1 MTAPSKNS
9 FISLIFAG
17 IGKYANAIL
26 MKLLKRFFCFAFL
39 LFFSVGALHAQQ
51 EGEFSSA
58 LDSARALEDSK
69 ADTVILSAKYVRYAT
84 LEMLKKATYTKQ
96 IDTSHVN
103 FQYYNPQNRP
113 WNPSINLGSYGLAT
127 RDLLFQPSKKIGF
140 QSGFHALE
148 RYLLHADST
157 KYYRARARYSELSAV
172 GFFFDDQVFR
182 AILSQ
187 NINPHWN
194 IGAEYHA
201 TNTDGYYNNQEYSD
215 RKGNVYTWYESENL
229 RYNLL
234 VNATFN
240 TLDAT
245 ENGSILNDTVF
256 RDPEDPQPYSLQ
268 TRLRAMRENRPY
280 NKWKDKSLFLRQSYY
295 IGRLDTLNKGL
306 PDMEIHPTNTL
317 AHNTS
322 LRHQQFLFFKNE
334 EDLYGAFPFGDAVL
348 VRDTTSVVTLSN
360 EFTYAFYLRNK
371 SLDKNEAR
379 LDLGF
384 ENELIWFQDSMVNRF
399 YQNNIAKGELGY
411 KFSDRIDFKAR
422 GEQIILGHNFG
433 DFLYEG
439 NADISLS
446 KNIGTI
452 SLGVY
457 SQNKS
462 PERVF
467 EKMNYTY
474 HQWSENFSNTKIQNL
489 SFRYQNPKLRFDGKA
504 EYFLVS
510 DYLYFR
516 EVDNPGNSPQL
527 DRKIEPAQHG
537 TLNVLKLTLQQ
548 NFKLGNFY
556 LDNRVVYQKSEAMN
570 VLATPELYTWHSF
583 YYNNILYNVM
593 DFRLGMDVRFNT
605 PFQSPS
611 YAINAGQFYNDN
623 VGLEFSTYP
632 IADVWLTG
640 NIARVN
646 VFLSYNFLNQHV
658 YPKGYYTV
666 RRYPMNPAFLR
677 FGVSWKFY
685 D

>member
-1 MTAPSKNS
+1 M
-9 FISLIFAG
+9 
-17 IGKYANAIL
+17 
-26 MKLLKRFFCFAFL
+26 RFFKSF
-39 LFFSVGALHAQQ
+39 LFFIVFSLSYVSGAFAQQ
-51 EGEFSSA
+51 EGEFSSQ

-69 ADTVILSAKYVRYAT
+69 EDTVILSAEYVRYAT

-96 IDTSHVN
+96 IDTTHVN
-103 FQYYNPQNRP
+103 FHYYNPQNNP

-127 RDLLFQPSKKIGF
+127 RDLLFQPTKTIGF
-140 QSGFHALE
+140 QTGFHALE

-187 NINPHWN
+187 NINPRWN
-194 IGAEYHA
+194 VGAEYHA
-201 TNTDGYYNNQEYSD
+201 TNTEGYYNNQEYND
-215 RKGNVYTWYESENL
+215 RKGNVYTWYESESL

-240 TLDAT
+240 SLDAG

-256 RDPEDPQPYSLQ
+256 RDPENPQPYSLQ
-268 TRLRAMRENRPY
+268 TRLRQTRENRPY
-280 NKWKDKSLFLRQSYY
+280 NKWTDKSLFLRQSYY
-295 IGRLDTLNKGL
+295 LGRLDTLHKGE
-306 PDMEIHPTNTL
+306 PNMEIHPTNTI
-317 AHNTS
+317 AHNS
-322 LRHQQFLFFKNE
+322 SIRHQRFLFFKNE
-334 EDLYGAFPFGDAVL
+334 EDLYGAFPFGDDVL
-348 VRDTTSVVTLSN
+348 VQDTTSVVTVSN
-360 EFTYAFYLRNK
+360 ELTYSFYLRNK
-371 SLDKNEAR
+371 SLKKNEAR

-384 ENELIWFQDSMVNRF
+384 ENDLIWFQDSAVHRF
-399 YQNNIAKGELGY
+399 YQNNIIKGELGY
-411 KFSDRIDFKAR
+411 KFSDRIDFSAT

-439 NADISLS
+439 RADIALGE
-446 KNIGTI
+446 NIGKI

-474 HQWSENFSNTKIQNL
+474 HQWAKDFSNTKTQNL
-489 SFRYQNPKLRFDGKA
+489 SFQYKNPKIGFKGKA
-504 EYFLVS
+504 EYYLVS
-510 DYLYFR
+510 DYLYFK
-516 EVDNPGNSPQL
+516 EVENPNNNPQL
-527 DRKIEPAQHG
+527 DRAIEPAQHG
-537 TLNVLKLTLQQ
+537 TLNVLKLTVGQ
-548 NFKLGNFY
+548 NFKLGNFH
-556 LDNRVVYQKSEAMN
+556 LDNLAVYQKSEAMDI
-570 VLATPELYTWHSF
+570 LAIPELYTWHSL
-583 YYNNILYNVM
+583 YYGNILYNVM
-593 DFRLGMDVRFNT
+593 DFRIGLDVKFNT
-605 PFQSPS
+605 PFRTPS

-623 VGLEFSTYP
+623 VGIEFSTYP
-632 IADVWLTG
+632 IADVWLTS
-640 NIARVN
+640 NIERVN
-646 VFLSYNFLNQHV
+646 LFLSYNFVNQHV

>member
-1 MTAPSKNS
+1 M
-9 FISLIFAG
+9 
-17 IGKYANAIL
+17 
-26 MKLLKRFFCFAFL
+26 RFFKSF
-39 LFFSVGALHAQQ
+39 LFFIVFSLSYVSGAFAQQ
-51 EGEFSSA
+51 EGEFSSQ

-69 ADTVILSAKYVRYAT
+69 EDTVILSAEYVRYAT

-96 IDTSHVN
+96 IDTTHVN
-103 FQYYNPQNRP
+103 FHYYNPQNNP

-127 RDLLFQPSKKIGF
+127 RDLLFQPTKTIGF
-140 QSGFHALE
+140 QTGFHALE

-187 NINPHWN
+187 NINPRWN
-194 IGAEYHA
+194 VGAEYHA
-201 TNTDGYYNNQEYSD
+201 TNTEGYYNNQEYND
-215 RKGNVYTWYESENL
+215 RKGNVYTWYESESL

-240 TLDAT
+240 SLDAG

-256 RDPEDPQPYSLQ
+256 RDPENPQPYSLQ
-268 TRLRAMRENRPY
+268 TRLRQTRENRPY
-280 NKWKDKSLFLRQSYY
+280 NKWTDKSLFLRQSYY
-295 IGRLDTLNKGL
+295 LGRLDTLRKGE
-306 PDMEIHPTNTL
+306 PNMEIHPTNTI
-317 AHNTS
+317 AHNS
-322 LRHQQFLFFKNE
+322 SIRHQRFLFFKNE
-334 EDLYGAFPFGDAVL
+334 EDLYGAFPFGDDVL
-348 VRDTTSVVTLSN
+348 VQDTTSVVTVSN
-360 EFTYAFYLRNK
+360 ELTYSFYLRNK
-371 SLDKNEAR
+371 SLKKNEAR

-384 ENELIWFQDSMVNRF
+384 ENDLIWFQDSAVHRF
-399 YQNNIAKGELGY
+399 YQNNIIKGELGY
-411 KFSDRIDFKAR
+411 KFSDRIDFSAT

-439 NADISLS
+439 RADIALGE
-446 KNIGTI
+446 NIGKI

-474 HQWSENFSNTKIQNL
+474 HQWAKDFSNTKTQNL
-489 SFRYQNPKLRFDGKA
+489 SFQYKNPKIGFKGKA
-504 EYFLVS
+504 EYYLVS
-510 DYLYFR
+510 DYLYFK
-516 EVDNPGNSPQL
+516 EVENPNNNPQL
-527 DRKIEPAQHG
+527 DRAIEPAQHG
-537 TLNVLKLTLQQ
+537 TLNVLKLTVGQ
-548 NFKLGNFY
+548 NFKLGNFH
-556 LDNRVVYQKSEAMN
+556 LDNLAVYQKSEAMDI
-570 VLATPELYTWHSF
+570 LAIPELYTWHSL
-583 YYNNILYNVM
+583 YYGNILYNVM
-593 DFRLGMDVRFNT
+593 DFRIGLDVKFNT
-605 PFQSPS
+605 PFRTPS

-623 VGLEFSTYP
+623 VGIEFSTYP
-632 IADVWLTG
+632 IADVWLTS
-640 NIARVN
+640 NIERVN
-646 VFLSYNFLNQHV
+646 LFLSYNFVNQHV